1 MHMGKRSWNGRTGSV
16 PLNEEENYVLHDARC
31 ALALASVHLD
41 FVSFVFTEDALLSL
55 IRAAISIWGTEE
67 QKE

>member
-1 MHMGKRSWNGRTGSV
+1 MRKRATFFTMRV
-16 PLNEEENYVLHDARC
+16 
-31 ALALASVHLD
+31 ALASVHLD